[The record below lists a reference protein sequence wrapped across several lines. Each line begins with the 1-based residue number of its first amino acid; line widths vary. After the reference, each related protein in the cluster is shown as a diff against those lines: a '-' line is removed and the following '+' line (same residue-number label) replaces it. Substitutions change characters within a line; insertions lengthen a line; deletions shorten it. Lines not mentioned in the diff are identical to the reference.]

1 MKLDK
6 KIIEV
11 SNLKKS
17 YGDIEAVKGIDF
29 YVDEGSLFAFLGLNG
44 AGKSTTIDMMCTFL
58 KADSGKIKIDN
69 YEVNKDDDKIKSLIG
84 VVFQDSVLDD
94 LLTVKENLK
103 VRSKLYNMSKSE
115 FDKNLEEIAHVTG
128 INDFLNRQYGKLS
141 GGQRRRADI
150 ARALINK
157 PKILFL
163 DEPTTGLDPNSRK
176 SVWDMIRRLQEENN
190 MTVFLTT
197 HYMEEAAKADYI
209 IIMNEGKIEAKGTT
223 YELKEKYTKDKMIV
237 YTKNNSFFMQYLSL
251 NNYNFSVGNNNVIID
266 IENTLE
272 SIKIIEDCREYIES
286 FEVIKG
292 SMDDV
297 FINITRKG
305 NK

>member
-11 SNLKKS
+11 NNLKKS

-103 VRSKLYNMSKSE
+103 VRSKLYNMSKS
-115 FDKNLEEIAHVTG
+115 
-128 INDFLNRQYGKLS
+128 RQYGKLS

-209 IIMNEGKIEAKGTT
+209 IIMNKGKIEAKGTT

-237 YTKNNSFFMQYLSL
+237 YTKNNSFFMHYLSL

-272 SIKIIEDCREYIES
+272 SIKILENCREYIES

>member
-17 YGDIEAVKGIDF
+17 YGNIEAVKGIDF

-115 FDKNLEEIAHVTG
+115 FNKNLEEIAHVTG

-197 HYMEEAAKADYI
+197 HYMEEAAQCERIIVMDKGKVLMDDSPKQVFSRVEELKAVGLDVPQVT
-209 IIMNEGKIEAKGTT
+209 ELV
-223 YELKEKYTKDKMIV
+223 YELNKYGLKLDTHIINENECCDALL
-237 YTKNNSFFMQYLSL
+237 TLLS
-251 NNYNFSVGNNNVIID
+251 
-266 IENTLE
+266 
-272 SIKIIEDCREYIES
+272 
-286 FEVIKG
+286 
-292 SMDDV
+292 
-297 FINITRKG
+297 
-305 NK
+305 

>member
-115 FDKNLEEIAHVTG
+115 FNKNLEEIAHVTG

-157 PKILFL
+157 PKYCF
-163 DEPTTGLDPNSRK
+163 
-176 SVWDMIRRLQEENN
+176 
-190 MTVFLTT
+190 
-197 HYMEEAAKADYI
+197 
-209 IIMNEGKIEAKGTT
+209 
-223 YELKEKYTKDKMIV
+223 
-237 YTKNNSFFMQYLSL
+237 
-251 NNYNFSVGNNNVIID
+251 
-266 IENTLE
+266 
-272 SIKIIEDCREYIES
+272 
-286 FEVIKG
+286 
-292 SMDDV
+292 
-297 FINITRKG
+297 
-305 NK
+305 

>member
-115 FDKNLEEIAHVTG
+115 FNKNLEEIAHVTG

-237 YTKNNSFFMQYLSL
+237 RTVFTGYLSFVL
-251 NNYNFSVGNNNVIID
+251 
-266 IENTLE
+266 
-272 SIKIIEDCREYIES
+272 
-286 FEVIKG
+286 
-292 SMDDV
+292 
-297 FINITRKG
+297 
-305 NK
+305 